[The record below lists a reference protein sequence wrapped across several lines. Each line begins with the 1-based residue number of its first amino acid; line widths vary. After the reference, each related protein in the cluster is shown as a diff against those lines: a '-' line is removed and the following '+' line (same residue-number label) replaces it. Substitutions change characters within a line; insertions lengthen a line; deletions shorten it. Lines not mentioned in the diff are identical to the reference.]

1 MKKLLGLLAFML
13 ATVSFAQGEQDVVK
27 SIRINSDWRQGY
39 TDKSGNDA
47 NEIGNEGFKKANKTK
62 LRWRNEFGTTLGLND
77 EFGLDADLF
86 YKHDEDRFYNN
97 GKRTKSKKGTDLF
110 DANLSKSLQ
119 LGSLDTTT
127 KLGVR
132 HWTKLDNF
140 GDGSKHTS
148 GESNEYYFG
157 PTFGVNVLG
166 QNIKTTAQAVYF
178 NQRGTGNQDNRYYR
192 SGDDKARDG
201 WGANLS
207 LATDGKLLDGNFGT
221 VSYDVSLDHFLRDG
235 NGKNNKSNVRLDYTV
250 GVGYDTPSFAGFYA
264 FIRPENEWSK
274 HTATGGY
281 ENEFTVWTGL
291 GYKKG
296 FDTSIGTINVNPSVR
311 YSPVNKLT
319 DKGEYWNGSDK
330 KTTVETNELRAGV
343 KVSLDVK

>member
-97 GKRTKSKKGTDLF
+97 GKRTKSKKGTDLI

-192 SGDDKARDG
+192 SGDDNAKEG
-201 WGANLS
+201 WGVNLT
-207 LATDGKLLDGNFGT
+207 LGTDGDILQSQLGNIDYYVT
-221 VSYDVSLDHFLRDG
+221 LENYLRDAR
-235 NGKNNKSNVRLDYTV
+235 GKNNKSNVKLDYTT
-250 GVGYDTPSFAGFYA
+250 GFNYKTPSFAGFYG
-264 FIRPENEWSK
+264 FINPENEWSR
-274 HTATGGY
+274 HTATTGW
-281 ENEFTVWTGL
+281 ENEFSLWTGV
-291 GYKKG
+291 GYKTG
-296 FDTSIGTINVNPSVR
+296 IETGVGTITINPRVAYR
-311 YSPVNKLT
+311 PVHKDT
-319 DKGEYWNGSDK
+319 VKIDEH
-330 KTTVETNELRAGV
+330 KTTTETNELRAGL